1 MAIGRKT
8 GGRQKG
14 TPNRATTARQ
24 VEIAA
29 SGLTPL
35 EYLLGIMRD
44 EELPIELR
52 FEAAKAA
59 APYVH
64 PKLAA
69 IEHSGP
75 DGGPIEMRDVS
86 DLDRAKA
93 MAFLATKARRMAAE
107 NSAGT
112 A

>member
-1 MAIGRKT
+1 M
-8 GGRQKG
+8 RQ
-14 TPNRATTARQ
+14 A
-24 VEIAA
+24 EIAA

-44 EELPIELR
+44 EELPVELR

-75 DGGPIEMRDVS
+75 DGGPIETREIS
-86 DLDRAKA
+86 DIDRAKA
-93 MAFLATKARRMAAE
+93 MAFLATKARRLAAE
-107 NSAGT
+107 CQ
-112 A
+112 